1 MRDPRPAGY
10 LAGAPHLMEDDVA
23 GKALLKQILLE
34 LDRRASVEGHG
45 SGPDYVR
52 EWVAGGGTVLTL
64 AEDLGCSRTYLSR
77 HLNAKPEYR
86 EALQEARREVADA
99 LAEEA
104 LQIADGM
111 ASVDGITR
119 EQVAVAKERI
129 DVRKWLAAVNN
140 PDRFQ
145 INKQGPQVVLNVNN
159 LHLEALKRRN
169 VVMPGDD
176 AKVIGGSDE

>member
-1 MRDPRPAGY
+1 M
-10 LAGAPHLMEDDVA
+10 A